1 MILPKITL
9 TCHKQALRMVMFHE
23 ISDKKIVKVV
33 KNNSEDM
40 RKVKKAYKKPE
51 HVALKKIRD
60 AKKNGAFCSE

>member
-1 MILPKITL
+1 
-9 TCHKQALRMVMFHE
+9 MVMFHE

-40 RKVKKAYKKPE
+40 RKVKKAYKKTE